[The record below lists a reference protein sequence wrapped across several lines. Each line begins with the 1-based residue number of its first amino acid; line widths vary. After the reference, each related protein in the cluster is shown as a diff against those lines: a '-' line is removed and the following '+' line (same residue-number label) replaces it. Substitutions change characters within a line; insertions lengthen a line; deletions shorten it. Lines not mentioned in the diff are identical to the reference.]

1 MKQSNINRNH
11 NYLYIT
17 FRGPSVDAGE
27 IDIGQAG
34 KVLVAFEKWKR
45 QYERE
50 FSSDN
55 KFSIK
60 IKSIEH
66 GCTDLQFVV
75 DILQAGAAP
84 FCLLAAGKVIKEVVN
99 LPGVKDFLQEFGK
112 EFGKQLSLKIASKG
126 KTLTESAPYFKN
138 DKVMVDVFRGKNKVG
153 SIEKKSID
161 FYHASNKSLND
172 LYILEVG
179 KITEAEVGYR
189 VEGEKRS
196 SLATIKLIDKEAFLD
211 INAKDRLSDR
221 LLEPF
226 DEERSEEVKIVG
238 RFIDSYGL
246 AQRYKFALQVR
257 KETGRYGKQKVLCDM
272 PANLISPTY
281 DLLKPE
287 NRKDVTVKGLATRD
301 NENRLDKM
309 KIEWYSDD
317 PDYNPDQANLFNS
330 LNGGL

>member
-112 EFGKQLSLKIASKG
+112 EFGKQLS
-126 KTLTESAPYFKN
+126 
-138 DKVMVDVFRGKNKVG
+138 
-153 SIEKKSID
+153 
-161 FYHASNKSLND
+161 
-172 LYILEVG
+172 
-179 KITEAEVGYR
+179 
-189 VEGEKRS
+189 
-196 SLATIKLIDKEAFLD
+196 
-211 INAKDRLSDR
+211 
-221 LLEPF
+221 
-226 DEERSEEVKIVG
+226 
-238 RFIDSYGL
+238 
-246 AQRYKFALQVR
+246 
-257 KETGRYGKQKVLCDM
+257 
-272 PANLISPTY
+272 
-281 DLLKPE
+281 
-287 NRKDVTVKGLATRD
+287 
-301 NENRLDKM
+301 
-309 KIEWYSDD
+309 
-317 PDYNPDQANLFNS
+317 
-330 LNGGL
+330 